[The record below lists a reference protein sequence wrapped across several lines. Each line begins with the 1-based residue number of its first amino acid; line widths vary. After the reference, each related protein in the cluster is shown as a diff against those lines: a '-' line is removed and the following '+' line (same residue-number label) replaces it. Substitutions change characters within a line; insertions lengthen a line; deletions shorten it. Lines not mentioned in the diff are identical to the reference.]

1 MTKQFGQIVTYRNI
15 KKWQDE
21 ALTLFSGDGDPNEY
35 LLEDYAYY
43 LNQWMNQNVILRK
56 ITPDVEAAGQL
67 QSEDEIRMF
76 IMAFRAL
83 AKTLATLKTFSKF
96 DWADLG
102 AVMDE
107 NEYEGFKAGICTI
120 KIKPSIQIRKF
131 RFQWMWIFDIELVRT
146 DRINVVYIL
155 NLLKNAKHIPRQRK
169 KSSRMSI

>member
-1 MTKQFGQIVTYRNI
+1 MQNPEYADYLIKNWSASSGTGLQSYQPYRQSDKISLDQIVTYRNI

-102 AVMDE
+102 AVIGE
-107 NEYEGFKAGICTI
+107 K
-120 KIKPSIQIRKF
+120 
-131 RFQWMWIFDIELVRT
+131 
-146 DRINVVYIL
+146 
-155 NLLKNAKHIPRQRK
+155 
-169 KSSRMSI
+169 

>member
-1 MTKQFGQIVTYRNI
+1 MTYRNI

-76 IMAFRAL
+76 IECIPCAGKDACYI
-83 AKTLATLKTFSKF
+83 
-96 DWADLG
+96 
-102 AVMDE
+102 E
-107 NEYEGFKAGICTI
+107 NFFE
-120 KIKPSIQIRKF
+120 
-131 RFQWMWIFDIELVRT
+131 V
-146 DRINVVYIL
+146 
-155 NLLKNAKHIPRQRK
+155 
-169 KSSRMSI
+169 